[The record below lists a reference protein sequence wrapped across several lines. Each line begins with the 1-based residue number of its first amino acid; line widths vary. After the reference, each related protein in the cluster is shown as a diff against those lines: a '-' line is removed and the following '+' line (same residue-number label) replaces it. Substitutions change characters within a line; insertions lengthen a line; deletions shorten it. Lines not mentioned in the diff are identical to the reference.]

1 MRAYYVI
8 AGAHVHAAFFHNGKM
23 GDLVC
28 RVDEFPS
35 LQAAMSG
42 IDWISKEEEQEM
54 SGFSGICKGGPYD
67 GQPLQF
73 YKQSY
78 PVIITG
84 KTDGRY
90 EFSLRGQ
97 IWNWVGPD
105 VPAGDEPPPR
115 AA

>member
-8 AGAHVHAAFFHNGKM
+8 RGAHVHSAFFHNGKM
-23 GDLVC
+23 GDLIC
-28 RVDEFPS
+28 REEEFPAFR
-35 LQAAMSG
+35 AAMSG
-42 IDWISKEEEQEM
+42 IEFIPAITEAYM
-54 SGFSGICKGGPYD
+54 SGFNGICKGGPYD
-67 GQPLQF
+67 GQPLEY